1 MRQHQLPKKSIKNIY
16 KVIKLN
22 VLRMEE
28 RRELF
33 YKKYYVNRKGIF
45 LGFKKLFEK
54 NVLFYFKTKLNK
66 KDD

>member
-1 MRQHQLPKKSIKNIY
+1 MK
-16 KVIKLN
+16 
-22 VLRMEE
+22 E